1 MKRWNHFCFGFCYCS
16 QGLLVVLIYSI
27 LVISLLPATAWPALF
42 CLVPYDLLSKECL
55 QVF

>member
-27 LVISLLPATAWPALF
+27 LVISLLPAAAWPVLF